1 MKIKKGGYAVKNGFY
16 IKNDCK
22 NNVEDGSIDED
33 GYILDP
39 LTYDRIKEGN
49 LIQLS
54 DGICY
59 EKSKNLTIAI
69 KNRNTLPFGHDVTS
83 VDKKKLSL
91 SQNQRKKKRLI
102 IESSSDFDPDQE
114 LEDVLRRQTSSPE
127 VTILSETTPSSPLP
141 IPSQTPSSE
150 EEEFEIT
157 PVRRTRRPVQINIPT
172 PRQVVIPPRPNV
184 PGFTSEWHP
193 ATQSYILRREPTVI
207 NRGMTE
213 EAQPE
218 IIPAPRRRGRPLGSR
233 NRTTRQRPTLII
245 ESDSPE
251 EIGNS
256 GRGTKKR
263 NLKRKSKG
271 KSKRKSK

>member
-1 MKIKKGGYAVKNGFY
+1 MKIKKGGYSVKNGFY

-59 EKSKNLTIAI
+59 KKSKNLSRAI
-69 KNRNTLPFGHDVTS
+69 KNRNTLPFGHVVTS
-83 VDKKKLSL
+83 VDKKKLSS
-91 SQNQRKKKRLI
+91 SQNHRKKKPLI
-102 IESSSDFDPDQE
+102 ISSSSDFDPDQE
-114 LEDVLRRQTSSPE
+114 LENVLRRQTSSP
-127 VTILSETTPSSPLP
+127 LLP
-141 IPSQTPSSE
+141 IPSQTSSLE
-150 EEEFEIT
+150 EEEF
-157 PVRRTRRPVQINIPT
+157 
-172 PRQVVIPPRPNV
+172 
-184 PGFTSEWHP
+184 
-193 ATQSYILRREPTVI
+193 
-207 NRGMTE
+207 
-213 EAQPE
+213 E
-218 IIPAPRRRGRPLGSR
+218 IIPAPRRRGRPPGSR
-233 NRTTRQRPTLII
+233 NRTRRQTPILII

-271 KSKRKSK
+271 KSKRKSKY

>member
-1 MKIKKGGYAVKNGFY
+1 MKIKKGGYSVKNGFY

-59 EKSKNLTIAI
+59 EKSKNLSRAI
-69 KNRNTLPFGHDVTS
+69 KNRNTLPFGHVVTS
-83 VDKKKLSL
+83 VDKKKLSS
-91 SQNQRKKKRLI
+91 SQNHRKKKPLI
-102 IESSSDFDPDQE
+102 ISSSSDFDPDQE
-114 LEDVLRRQTSSPE
+114 LENVLRRQTLSP
-127 VTILSETTPSSPLP
+127 LLP
-141 IPSQTPSSE
+141 IPSQTSSLE
-150 EEEFEIT
+150 EEQPEIT
-157 PVRRTRRPVQINIPT
+157 PVRR
-172 PRQVVIPPRPNV
+172 
-184 PGFTSEWHP
+184 
-193 ATQSYILRREPTVI
+193 
-207 NRGMTE
+207 
-213 EAQPE
+213 
-218 IIPAPRRRGRPLGSR
+218 RRGRPPGSR
-233 NRTTRQRPTLII
+233 NRTRRQTPILII

-271 KSKRKSK
+271 KSKRKSKY

>member
-22 NNVEDGSIDED
+22 NNDEDGSIDED

-59 EKSKNLTIAI
+59 EKSKNLSRAI
-69 KNRNTLPFGHDVTS
+69 KNRNTLPFGHVVTS
-83 VDKKKLSL
+83 GDKKKLS
-91 SQNQRKKKRLI
+91 
-102 IESSSDFDPDQE
+102 SSSSVKSFSPDQE
-114 LEDVLRRQTSSPE
+114 LEDVLIRQ
-127 VTILSETTPSSPLP
+127 PSSP
-141 IPSQTPSSE
+141 E

-157 PVRRTRRPVQINIPT
+157 PVRRRRRGRVQINIPT
-172 PRQVVIPPRPNV
+172 TRRVPRPNV
-184 PGFTSEWHP
+184 PGFTSE
-193 ATQSYILRREPTVI
+193 L
-207 NRGMTE
+207 
-213 EAQPE
+213 QPE
-218 IIPAPRRRGRPLGSR
+218 IIPAQRRRGISPGSR
-233 NRTTRQRPTLII
+233 NRTTRQRPVLII
-245 ESDSPE
+245 ESDSTE
-251 EIGNS
+251 EIDNS

-271 KSKRKSK
+271 KSKRKTKY